1 MMLRGAL
8 RPENML
14 HDFKT
19 EERYLAWKTRRD
31 NMRVRCL
38 RRVLERAVPPHRLT
52 MLIVQEK
59 LENFED
65 EDAAAADL
73 RAAVRRLVE
82 QNAPDDAYMAS
93 GEISS
98 LILRL
103 TMLQIVYLV
112 DERDEADSSTRTK
125 RSRPSSGVQSQR
137 CQSIVTYKVVYSGT
151 VIF

>member
-1 MMLRGAL
+1 MLRGAL

-38 RRVLERAVPPHRLT
+38 RRVLERAVPPHRIT
-52 MLIVQEK
+52 MLLVQEK
-59 LENFED
+59 LETFED
-65 EDAAAADL
+65 EDAVAEDL

-112 DERDEADSSTRTK
+112 DEPDEPVSSRSAK

-137 CQSIVTYKVVYSGT
+137 CQSIVTYKDAYSDI